1 MDHHDRAVTTIRSAG
16 EQADFLA
23 TDFSQI
29 NDVPAR
35 ASPGADLAAMIRSTF
50 GQDRQLPRPTDRRSY
65 PMVRRSLARY
75 YSAYGR
81 IADSMNKFDWLA
93 NLFLR
98 LSIGFMF
105 FSGAVGKLGDL
116 GKFTAM
122 FNGLGIPG
130 ASMVA
135 PAVAIIELVGGVALM
150 LGLATRAMS
159 LLLALD
165 MAGALLT
172 DIGPGLAEKYAS
184 VWSFLSNLFYSS
196 EWLLAGLLLFLVC
209 VGAGS
214 ASLDARIDRR
224 LASSECVADS
234 NPV

>member
-1 MDHHDRAVTTIRSAG
+1 VTKIRSAG

-29 NDVPAR
+29 NSAR
-35 ASPGADLAAMIRSTF
+35 ALASNATELAAMARSTF
-50 GQDRQLPRPTDRRSY
+50 DQDTQLPRPTDRRSY

-75 YSAYGR
+75 HSAYGR
-81 IADSMNKFDWLA
+81 VADSLTKFDWLA

-98 LSIGFMF
+98 LSVGFMF

-130 ASMVA
+130 APMVA

-159 LLLALD
+159 LVLALD
-165 MAGALLT
+165 MVGALVT

-196 EWLLAGLLLFLVC
+196 EWLLTGLLLFLVC

-214 ASLDARIDRR
+214 ASLDGRIAQR
-224 LASSECVADS
+224 LAPSERTADS
-234 NPV
+234 NTV

>member
-1 MDHHDRAVTTIRSAG
+1 MTTIRSAG

-29 NDVPAR
+29 NSVR
-35 ASPGADLAAMIRSTF
+35 AIASNAMERAAMVRSTF
-50 GQDRQLPRPTDRRSY
+50 DQNRRLPRPTDRRSY
-65 PMVRRSLARY
+65 LMIRRPPARY
-75 YSAYGR
+75 HSAYGR
-81 IADSMNKFDWLA
+81 IADSLHKFDWLA

-130 ASMVA
+130 APVAA

-165 MAGALLT
+165 MVGALLT

-196 EWLLAGLLLFLVC
+196 EWLLAGMLLFLVC

-224 LASSECVADS
+224 LASSERATDS
-234 NPV
+234 NSL

>member
-1 MDHHDRAVTTIRSAG
+1 
-16 EQADFLA
+16 
-23 TDFSQI
+23 
-29 NDVPAR
+29 
-35 ASPGADLAAMIRSTF
+35 
-50 GQDRQLPRPTDRRSY
+50 
-65 PMVRRSLARY
+65 MVRRSLARY
-75 YSAYGR
+75 HSVYGR
-81 IADSMNKFDWLA
+81 IADSLNKFDWLA

-130 ASMVA
+130 APMVA

-165 MAGALLT
+165 MVGALMT
-172 DIGPGLAEKYAS
+172 DIGPGLAEKYAN

-196 EWLLAGLLLFLVC
+196 EWLLTGLLLFLVC

-214 ASLDARIDRR
+214 ASLDARIDQR
-224 LASSECVADS
+224 LASSERAADS
-234 NPV
+234 NTV

>member
-1 MDHHDRAVTTIRSAG
+1 MTTIRSAG

-29 NDVPAR
+29 NSVR
-35 ASPGADLAAMIRSTF
+35 ALASNAMERAAMVRSTF
-50 GQDRQLPRPTDRRSY
+50 DQNRRLPRPTDRRSY
-65 PMVRRSLARY
+65 LMIRRSPARY
-75 YSAYGR
+75 HSAYGR
-81 IADSMNKFDWLA
+81 LADSLHKFDWLA

-130 ASMVA
+130 APVAA

-165 MAGALLT
+165 MVGALLT

-196 EWLLAGLLLFLVC
+196 EWLLAGMLLFLVC

-224 LASSECVADS
+224 LASSERATDS
-234 NPV
+234 NSL